1 MSELPEQP
9 GPGSTAL
16 LRMSGVT
23 VRFGGIAALEDA
35 NLTVRP
41 GWICGLIG
49 PNGAGKTTLFN
60 CVSRLYE
67 PERGSI
73 ELDGRDVLA
82 LRADQVSSLGISR
95 TFQNGGLVG
104 ALTVL
109 ENVMLGAHHRAV
121 ANFVGSM
128 LWLPGVR
135 REERELRAEAA
146 GLLERLGVGDLAGR
160 STAGLPW
167 GVLKRVEM
175 ARAICARPRLLM
187 LDEPVSGLSHDE
199 VDELATLI
207 VELRDELNL
216 TVLLVEHHMGMV
228 MRISDHVVV
237 LDSGRTLAAGAPADV
252 QRDPAVIEAYLGAA
266 A

>member
-1 MSELPEQP
+1 
-9 GPGSTAL
+9 
-16 LRMSGVT
+16 MSGVT

-35 NLTVRP
+35 SLAVET

-82 LRADQVSSLGISR
+82 LRADQVASVGIAR

-109 ENVMLGAHHRAV
+109 ENVMLGAHHRAG
-121 ANFVGSM
+121 ANFVSSM
-128 LWLPGVR
+128 LWLPAVR

-146 GLLERLGVGDLAGR
+146 GLLDRLGVGDLASR
-160 STAGLPW
+160 HTAGLPW

-175 ARAICARPRLLM
+175 ARAICGRPRLLM

-199 VDELATLI
+199 VDELASLI
-207 VELRDELNL
+207 VELRDELDL

-252 QRDPAVIEAYLGAA
+252 RRDPAVIEAYLGAA